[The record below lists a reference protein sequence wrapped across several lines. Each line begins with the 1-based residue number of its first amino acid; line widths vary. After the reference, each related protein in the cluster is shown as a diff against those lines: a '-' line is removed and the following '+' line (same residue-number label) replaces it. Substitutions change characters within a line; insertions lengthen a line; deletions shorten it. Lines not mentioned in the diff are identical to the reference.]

1 MIFFTL
7 GCAVKELSFDDRVL
21 LGHAAYFRDHS
32 TVLLLCVAELA
43 LARLLSQVFQSLAF
57 ELFIYGS
64 TLAGAEFESFSGNT
78 VALT

>member
-21 LGHAAYFRDHS
+21 LGHAEYFRNHS

-64 TLAGAEFESFSGNT
+64 TLAGAEFESFRSNT